1 MPEVTVSIFNRSYRL
16 AVSTGEEQLIK
27 DCAQT
32 VDKQMQAIREG
43 GKISNQDQ
51 IAVLAALEVAYEAKK
66 KESNRSV
73 ELNRKIEDQKTEIE
87 ELKARISE
95 LENRPAGSAEESIL
109 KEVDA
114 LSKLCE
120 KAIFSDMRKTT
131 VL

>member
-1 MPEVTVSIFNRSYRL
+1 
-16 AVSTGEEQLIK
+16 
-27 DCAQT
+27 
-32 VDKQMQAIREG
+32 MQAIREG